1 IPEIQQKIAD
11 YEKNGVILAYQAVVD
26 PEKLDVDAVTA
37 YIEVRITPERGGG
50 FDRLAQR
57 IARFDEVKSCWLM
70 SGGYDLAVI
79 VEGGNLRQI
88 AHFVSEKLSTV
99 EGVIATAT
107 RFRLKT
113 YKQNGYCLVNRL
125 PLNDCLLPH
134 ESSSGFFQIHRG
146 SCFGHPEVRYQGL
159 FRGGPIDDR
168 CHFARNRR
176 TGLRY
181 SLANSR
187 GGDLCDGE
195 G

>member
-1 IPEIQQKIAD
+1 MRHQYRSEITLTAYCLLLGHPLSRPSCRPLATPTMDHLLELLQQNSKLSLADLSKLLGLPIPEIQQKIAD

-26 PEKLDVDAVTA
+26 PEKLDADAVTA

-57 IARFDEVKSCWLM
+57 IARFHEVKSCWLM

-79 VEGGNLRQI
+79 VEGQNLREI

-113 YKQNGYCLVNRL
+113 YKQNGMLLSEPPPIERL
-125 PLNDCLLPH
+125 PVTP
-134 ESSSGFFQIHRG
+134 
-146 SCFGHPEVRYQGL
+146 
-159 FRGGPIDDR
+159 
-168 CHFARNRR
+168 
-176 TGLRY
+176 
-181 SLANSR
+181 
-187 GGDLCDGE
+187 
-195 G
+195 